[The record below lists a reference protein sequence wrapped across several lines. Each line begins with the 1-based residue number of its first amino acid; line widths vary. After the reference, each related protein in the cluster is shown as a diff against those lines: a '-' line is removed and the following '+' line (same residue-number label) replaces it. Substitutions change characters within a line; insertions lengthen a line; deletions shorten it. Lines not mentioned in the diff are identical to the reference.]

1 MTTNN
6 TNPVESATE
15 TATAVA
21 KPAKKKTVSR
31 GAAAK
36 SASSDARSTGS
47 KAKRSRKPAVKRQ
60 TKQSRLAGM
69 LRRKGGATIAQ
80 IMKAF
85 GWQPHTARAA
95 ISGLKK
101 VGERVESAIE
111 NGNRV
116 YRITNDKAQS

>member
-6 TNPVESATE
+6 TNPMESATE

-31 GAAAK
+31 KEAAK
-36 SASSDARSTGS
+36 SGSTVTRSKGS
-47 KAKRSRKPAVKRQ
+47 KAKQAAKPRACHQ
-60 TKQSRLAGM
+60 TKQSKLADM
-69 LRRKGGATIAQ
+69 LRRKDGATIAQ

-85 GWQPHTARAA
+85 SWQPHTARAA

-101 VGERVESAIE
+101 RGEPVESAIK

-116 YRITNDKAQS
+116 YRITSDKVQS